1 MLFVEQPAGVGF
13 SYSENA
19 SDYTVG
25 DARAAADVVSF
36 FYGFFAAFPRYANTP
51 LRISGESYGER
62 GLPSLARLPMCSL
75 YRQRERWARRLA
87 FAASVLSLPPPRV
100 SSFVAKKNLRLQVG
114 TTCPIS
120 LQPLLL
126 PISPRRGPQST

>member
-62 GLPSLARLPMCSL
+62 GLLLPWRGCQCALSL
-75 YRQRERWARRLA
+75 YR
-87 FAASVLSLPPPRV
+87 
-100 SSFVAKKNLRLQVG
+100 
-114 TTCPIS
+114 
-120 LQPLLL
+120 
-126 PISPRRGPQST
+126 